1 MSMPLVLIIVGV
13 GKAAMR
19 FSVREY
25 AFQAEPPLILRQ
37 AQDEV
42 LFFIIL
48 ILSMSKDELVQG

>member
-1 MSMPLVLIIVGV
+1 LIIVGV